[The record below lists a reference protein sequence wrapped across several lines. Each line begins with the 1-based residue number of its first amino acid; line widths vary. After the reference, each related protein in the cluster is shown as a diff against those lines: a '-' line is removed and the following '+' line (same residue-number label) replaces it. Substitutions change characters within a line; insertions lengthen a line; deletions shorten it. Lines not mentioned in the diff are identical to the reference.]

1 MTSKQKEYYEK
12 TKIRDLAIVTL
23 LLGTGL
29 RVSECVGLD
38 IDDVDFDVNGVRVLR
53 KGSKEMI
60 VYFGEEV
67 EIALKDYLV
76 QRKATLKK
84 ISPHK
89 LRSTYG
95 TTLYRETGDIYL
107 VADVLGHSDVNTTKK
122 HYAQQSDDNRR
133 RAARIVKLRE
143 E

>member
-1 MTSKQKEYYEK
+1 MKK

-76 QRKATLKK
+76 QRKAIETAPEYEKALFLSMQKK
-84 ISPHK
+84 
-89 LRSTYG
+89 
-95 TTLYRETGDIYL
+95 ED
-107 VADVLGHSDVNTTKK
+107 
-122 HYAQQSDDNRR
+122 RR
-133 RAARIVKLRE
+133 KSCRKIG
-143 E
+143 

>member
-1 MTSKQKEYYEK
+1 
-12 TKIRDLAIVTL
+12 
-23 LLGTGL
+23 
-29 RVSECVGLD
+29 
-38 IDDVDFDVNGVRVLR
+38 
-53 KGSKEMI
+53 MI

-76 QRKATLKK
+76 QRKAIETAPEYEKALFLSMQKKRIGVRTVEKLVKKYASQVTTLKK

>member
-1 MTSKQKEYYEK
+1 M
-12 TKIRDLAIVTL
+12 
-23 LLGTGL
+23 GTGL

-76 QRKATLKK
+76 QRKAIETAPNMKSLVFINAEKEDRRKSCRKLVKNTHHRLQHLKDF
-84 ISPHK
+84 
-89 LRSTYG
+89 ST
-95 TTLYRETGDIYL
+95 
-107 VADVLGHSDVNTTKK
+107 
-122 HYAQQSDDNRR
+122 
-133 RAARIVKLRE
+133 
-143 E
+143 